1 MYRVN
6 CANCAVVRS
15 NRSLLRLFYIYI
27 YICLVSYNFLGWM
40 VLNVVFKCVCW
51 RIEIERKRCFI
62 DSSLSVND
70 LENDSSQL
78 RIIKD
83 TKRWRLFR
91 VLDKLLLDV
100 GQGSFINHYLL
111 MT

>member
-1 MYRVN
+1 MFGVLQFSWMDGTTLCSN
-6 CANCAVVRS
+6 VR
-15 NRSLLRLFYIYI
+15 
-27 YICLVSYNFLGWM
+27 
-40 VLNVVFKCVCW
+40 W
-51 RIEIERKRCFI
+51 RIEIERKRRFI
-62 DSSLSVND
+62 DSSLPVND

-83 TKRWRLFR
+83 TKRWRLFK
-91 VLDKLLLDV
+91 VLDKLLSDV

>member
-1 MYRVN
+1 MFGVLQFSWMDGTTLCSN
-6 CANCAVVRS
+6 VR
-15 NRSLLRLFYIYI
+15 
-27 YICLVSYNFLGWM
+27 
-40 VLNVVFKCVCW
+40 W
-51 RIEIERKRCFI
+51 RIEIERKRRFI
-62 DSSLSVND
+62 DSSLPVND

-83 TKRWRLFR
+83 TKRWRLFK

>member
-1 MYRVN
+1 MFGVLQFSWMDGITLCSN
-6 CANCAVVRS
+6 VR
-15 NRSLLRLFYIYI
+15 
-27 YICLVSYNFLGWM
+27 
-40 VLNVVFKCVCW
+40 W

-83 TKRWRLFR
+83 TKRWRLFK

>member
-27 YICLVSYNFLGWM
+27 YVWCLTIFLDGIT
-40 VLNVVFKCVCW
+40 LCSNVCW

-62 DSSLSVND
+62 DSSLPVK
-70 LENDSSQL
+70 NDSSQL

-83 TKRWRLFR
+83 TKRWRLFK

>member
-1 MYRVN
+1 MFGVLQFSWIDGTTLCSN
-6 CANCAVVRS
+6 VR
-15 NRSLLRLFYIYI
+15 
-27 YICLVSYNFLGWM
+27 
-40 VLNVVFKCVCW
+40 W
-51 RIEIERKRCFI
+51 RIEIERKRRFI
-62 DSSLSVND
+62 DSSLPVND

-83 TKRWRLFR
+83 TKRWRLFK

>member
-27 YICLVSYNFLGWM
+27 YIYVWCLTIFLDGWY
-40 VLNVVFKCVCW
+40 NVVFKCVCW

>member
-1 MYRVN
+1 MFGVLQFSWMDGTTLCSN
-6 CANCAVVRS
+6 VR
-15 NRSLLRLFYIYI
+15 
-27 YICLVSYNFLGWM
+27 
-40 VLNVVFKCVCW
+40 W

-62 DSSLSVND
+62 DSSLPVND

-83 TKRWRLFR
+83 TKRWRLFK
-91 VLDKLLLDV
+91 VLGKLLLDV
-100 GQGSFINHYLL
+100 GQGFFINHYLL

>member
-1 MYRVN
+1 MFGVLQFSWMDGTTLYSN
-6 CANCAVVRS
+6 VR
-15 NRSLLRLFYIYI
+15 
-27 YICLVSYNFLGWM
+27 
-40 VLNVVFKCVCW
+40 W
-51 RIEIERKRCFI
+51 RIEIERKRRFI
-62 DSSLSVND
+62 DSLPVND

-83 TKRWRLFR
+83 TKRWRLFK
-91 VLDKLLLDV
+91 VSDKLLLDV